1 MIALIVCIVLVA
13 LMVIGVPVCVAM
25 GITSAGIFASMGF
38 EKILPVMAQRIYNGT
53 TGFTLLAI
61 PFFILAGNL
70 MNTGGMT
77 KMLTALAQRVFYGT
91 TGFTM
96 LAIPFFILAGN
107 LMNCGGI
114 TDRIFNFAK
123 AMVGHWPGG
132 LGQVNVFSSVIF
144 SGMSGAAV
152 ADAAGLGIIEI
163 KAMDDAGF
171 EHKFSAGIT
180 AASSTIGPVIPPSIP
195 FVIYYS
201 VTGVSVSRLFAAGF
215 IPGFMMALA
224 MAVCVYFISKRK
236 KYPVSA
242 RMPWKMRLK
251 YLWEAIPSLMTVVI
265 IIGGIWG
272 GLFTAT
278 EAAIVAT
285 FYAVLL
291 SCVVYRKVNVKQLGK
306 IVYSS
311 LITSCKTLFII
322 AIANFLAYFMIHQR
336 IPNQVIAGL
345 MGITANPQILIL
357 LIIFV
362 LLVLGMFLEG
372 TSVILIVTPIFL
384 PIIKAISMD
393 YVQFGVI
400 MILASMI
407 GLLTPPVGMSL
418 YAVCSITKV
427 SLLDLSKEV
436 LPYVAGIF
444 LVLLLCAF
452 WPPLS
457 LWLPNMIG

>member
-1 MIALIVCIVLVA
+1 MIALIVCILLVA

-25 GITSAGIFASMGF
+25 GITSAGVFASLGF

-53 TGFTLLAI
+53 TSFTLLAI

-70 MNTGGMT
+70 MNT
-77 KMLTALAQRVFYGT
+77 
-91 TGFTM
+91 
-96 LAIPFFILAGN
+96 
-107 LMNCGGI
+107 GGI

-132 LGQVNVFSSVIF
+132 LGQVNIFSSVIF

-171 EHKFSAGIT
+171 DHTFSAGIT

-195 FVIYYS
+195 FVVYS
-201 VTGVSVSRLFAAGF
+201 SCTAVSVSKLFAAGF
-215 IPGFMMALA
+215 IPGFMMAIA

-236 KYPVSA
+236 KYPVNV
-242 RMPWKMRLK
+242 RMPWKLRFK
-251 YLWEAIPSLMTVVI
+251 YLWQAIPSLMTVVI

-272 GLFTAT
+272 GFFTAT
-278 EAAIVAT
+278 EAAIVAS
-285 FYAVLL
+285 FYAVFL
-291 SCVVYRKVNVKQLGK
+291 SCVVYKKVNMKQLGK
-306 IVYSS
+306 IIYES
-311 LITSCKTLFII
+311 LVTSCKTLFII
-322 AIANFLAYFMIHQR
+322 AIANFLAYFMLHQR
-336 IPNQVIAGL
+336 IPNQVIEGL
-345 MGITANPQILIL
+345 MGITANPQVLIL

-384 PIIKAISMD
+384 PIVNAIGMD
-393 YVQFGVI
+393 LIQFGVI
-400 MILASMI
+400 MIMATMI
-407 GLLTPPVGMSL
+407 GMLTPPEAMSL
-418 YAVCSITKV
+418 YAVSSITNV
-427 SLLDLSKEV
+427 SLLNLSKEV
-436 LPYVAGIF
+436 LPYVIGIL

-457 LWLPNMIG
+457 LWLPGLIG

>member
-1 MIALIVCIVLVA
+1 MIALIVCVLLVA
-13 LMVIGVPVCVAM
+13 LMIVGVPVCIAM

-38 EKILPVMAQRIYNGT
+38 DKILPVMAQRIYNGT

-70 MNTGGMT
+70 MN
-77 KMLTALAQRVFYGT
+77 
-91 TGFTM
+91 
-96 LAIPFFILAGN
+96 I
-107 LMNCGGI
+107 GGI

-132 LGQVNVFSSVIF
+132 LGQVNICSSVIF

-171 EHKFSAGIT
+171 DHKFSAGIT
-180 AASSTIGPVIPPSIP
+180 ASSATIGPVIPPSIP
-195 FVIYYS
+195 FVVYS
-201 VTGVSVSRLFAAGF
+201 TCTGVSVSKLFAAGF
-215 IPGFMMALA
+215 IPGFMMAIA
-224 MAVCVYFISKRK
+224 MAICVYFISKRK
-236 KYPVSA
+236 KFPVSA
-242 RMPWKMRLK
+242 KMPWKLRLQ
-251 YLWEAIPSLMTVVI
+251 YFWQAIPSLTTVVI

-272 GLFTAT
+272 GIFTAT
-278 EAAIVAT
+278 EAAIVAS
-285 FYAVLL
+285 FYAIFL
-291 SCVVYRKVNVKQLGK
+291 SCMVYKKVDIKQLCK
-306 IVYSS
+306 IIYSS

-322 AIANFLAYFMIHQR
+322 AIANFLAYFMLHQR
-336 IPNQVIAGL
+336 IPNQVIEGL
-345 MGITANPQILIL
+345 MSITTNPQILII

-362 LLVLGMFLEG
+362 LLILGMFLEG

-384 PIIKAISMD
+384 PIIKAIGMD

-400 MILASMI
+400 MILASMV

-418 YAVCSITKV
+418 YAVCSITRV

-436 LPYVAGIF
+436 LPYVFGI
-444 LVLLLCAF
+444 LVVLLLCAF

-457 LWLPNMIG
+457 MWLPGMVG